1 MEARHDK
8 KIAGMALGGLVMV
21 IVFGYLTAMALT
33 ELVPAAM
40 TGNWAGLWNPG
51 LFLKGSTW
59 LYGLIVSVMVFMLY
73 LVSTS
78 PPQSRPSVCSRA
90 KTTTLTVPW
99 KIRDL

>member
-1 MEARHDK
+1 MIK

-59 LYGLIVSVMVFMLY
+59 LYGLIVSVMVFMLGY
-73 LVSTS
+73 PVFGCEWFRSSDILKLSFEHDSVRDILLSNLV
-78 PPQSRPSVCSRA
+78 
-90 KTTTLTVPW
+90 
-99 KIRDL
+99 